1 MLDRLRDGGRAV
13 GVVSHV
19 SEIRTRIPTQIRVDK
34 PSSGSSVQVLEGT
47 ATVA

>member
-19 SEIRTRIPTQIRVDK
+19 SEMRTRIPTQIRVDK
-34 PSSGSSVQVLEGT
+34 TPYGSSVHVRG
-47 ATVA
+47 AASTVA